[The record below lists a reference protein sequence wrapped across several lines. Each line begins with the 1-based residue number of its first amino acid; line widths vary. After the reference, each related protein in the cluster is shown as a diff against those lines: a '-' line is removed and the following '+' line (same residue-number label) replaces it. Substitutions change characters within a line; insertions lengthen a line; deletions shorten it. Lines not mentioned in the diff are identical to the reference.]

1 MYVCSQVQLLKTE
14 GLKAMG
20 AIDDL
25 VDANRL
31 NVQLLASVP
40 AVVLVLYGSRASY
53 ALLNM
58 LRTRGLRSMRQVHLE
73 MSDKLRRLERCLL
86 LAGSPRAETV
96 VAWESFRSQSDAS
109 KERRDAGVRAAKGRD
124 DGVRAAKGRDDG
136 VRAAKGRESGQSGTE
151 AGCEPSKS
159 GAGTW
164 ASKLFGSCSNDAAD
178 DGEPQVP
185 QDQKIGGRAEEGAEL
200 THSPMGEGRVLHDAE
215 LGEFALHLHSYLL
228 LLDFSKGAYPAKAID
243 TIHHDL
249 QDLLH
254 QGQLG
259 VAQQE
264 KLLRAIMERHEA
276 LRKWL

>member
-1 MYVCSQVQLLKTE
+1 MPVDCELIEPLAHAHVCSQVQLLKTE

-40 AVVLVLYGSRASY
+40 AVLLVLYGSRASY
-53 ALLNM
+53 ALVSV

-73 MSDKLRRLERCLL
+73 MSDELRRLERCLL
-86 LAGSPRAETV
+86 LAGSPRPETV

-109 KERRDAGVRAAKGRD
+109 SERRNHGVRAAKS
-124 DGVRAAKGRDDG
+124 
-136 VRAAKGRESGQSGTE
+136 RESREKGAESK
-151 AGCEPSKS
+151 CEPSKN
-159 GAGTW
+159 GAGAW
-164 ASKLFGSCSNDAAD
+164 ASKLFGSCGNDTMD
-178 DGEPQVP
+178 DGEPRAQ
-185 QDQKIGGRAEEGAEL
+185 QDQKMGGDAEESAESL
-200 THSPMGEGRVLHDAE
+200 HVPMGDGHVLHGAE

-228 LLDFSKGAYPAKAID
+228 LLDFSKGAYPDKAID

-249 QDLLH
+249 QDLLR

-264 KLLRAIMERHEA
+264 KLLRATMEKHDA
-276 LRKWL
+276 LQKWL